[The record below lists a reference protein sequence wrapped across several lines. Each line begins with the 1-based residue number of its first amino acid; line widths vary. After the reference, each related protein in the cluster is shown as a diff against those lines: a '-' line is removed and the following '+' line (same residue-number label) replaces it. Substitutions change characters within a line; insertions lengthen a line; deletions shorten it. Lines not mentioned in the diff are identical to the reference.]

1 MHRGRAVC
9 STVGE
14 AVFGRLASVAERTDH
29 LHLARA
35 FRTVSGVHDRA
46 TSKIDKT
53 SEPIPEPWMPRN
65 PRKIDGPAQVR
76 EILLLAA

>member
-1 MHRGRAVC
+1 MHKGRAVC
-9 STVGE
+9 SRVGE
-14 AVFGRLASVAERTDH
+14 VVFGGLASVAEPTDH
-29 LHLARA
+29 LHLARV

-65 PRKIDGPAQVR
+65 PCASDAPRGRAEFVF
-76 EILLLAA
+76 